1 MRMDDGSTR
10 LLKESSDIIDELMAA
25 TQAASVG
32 DAAEQKQWRAWVD
45 EKWVR
50 VVTVNIYRTVGESL
64 QTFDYMTSL
73 GYLIQSLCTDSV
85 CGSLCRALSLSLSVC
100 LSRCVCNVHVSW
112 PEQEVLRLRE
122 RIRQVRRRATD
133 VRSLQHRIIINLN

>member
-1 MRMDDGSTR
+1 MLHIHSSEQVLMRMDDGSTR

-25 TQAASVG
+25 TQAAPVG

-73 GYLIQSLCTDSV
+73 GYLIQSLCTASL
-85 CGSLCRALSLSLSVC
+85 CGSLCRALSL
-100 LSRCVCNVHVSW
+100 
-112 PEQEVLRLRE
+112 
-122 RIRQVRRRATD
+122 
-133 VRSLQHRIIINLN
+133 

>member
-10 LLKESSDIIDELMAA
+10 LLKESSDIIDELVAA
-25 TQAASVG
+25 TQAAPVG
-32 DAAEQKQWRAWVD
+32 DAAEQKQWRTWVD

-73 GYLIQSLCTDSV
+73 GYLIQPICTASLCGT
-85 CGSLCRALSLSLSVC
+85 LCRARALSLCV
-100 LSRCVCNVHVSW
+100 SRCVYNIRYMFLGRSRKFSAFESAYVKYGGGLLMY
-112 PEQEVLRLRE
+112 VLYL
-122 RIRQVRRRATD
+122 
-133 VRSLQHRIIINLN
+133 IIHLSI

>member
-1 MRMDDGSTR
+1 MPVVLMRMKDGSQR

-25 TQAASVG
+25 TETIPVG
-32 DAAEQKQWRAWVD
+32 DPAEQKQWRTWVD

-73 GYLIQSLCTDSV
+73 G
-85 CGSLCRALSLSLSVC
+85 
-100 LSRCVCNVHVSW
+100 
-112 PEQEVLRLRE
+112 
-122 RIRQVRRRATD
+122 
-133 VRSLQHRIIINLN
+133 

>member
-25 TQAASVG
+25 TQAAPVG

-85 CGSLCRALSLSLSVC
+85 CGSLCRSLSLSECVSLSVC
-100 LSRCVCNVHVSW
+100 M
-112 PEQEVLRLRE
+112 
-122 RIRQVRRRATD
+122 
-133 VRSLQHRIIINLN
+133 